1 MKFSFKL
8 RKGVTWHAGSPLTA
22 DDVAYS
28 IMFLK
33 NVHPR
38 GRATFANVKEVEVPD
53 AETVIIRLAKPA
65 PYLLKAFAAC
75 ESPMVPRHRYEGA
88 DVGRSPNASAPI
100 GTGPFM
106 FKEWLRGRHIL
117 YERNPVYWEAPKPY
131 FDYLTVHVIADP
143 VRRLAAIE
151 DGSVTLAPATPLSL
165 RQIEQLRGRP
175 ELGFE
180 TNGYQYLN
188 QVVRIEFNLDDP
200 ILNDIRVRQAIAHAI
215 DRQEI
220 LRIAWRGYGELASGP
235 ISPALTPF
243 RTTAKSPPAFDPAQA
258 ERLLDAAG
266 LERGRDG
273 NRFHLFHDFVPAG
286 EQYEETAFQIKLAL
300 ERVGVA
306 VTVRKQD
313 FPSYLKRIYTD
324 RDFSFATNRANNM
337 FDPTVGVQR
346 LFWSKNFRPG
356 LPFSNASHYAND
368 EVDQR
373 LEEAAIEPNPNKRLA
388 YFSQFP
394 ELVARDL
401 PDITLLAP
409 DQITIYRSDLR
420 DHSITADGVAGNLAD
435 AYFAER

>member
-388 YFSQFP
+388 YFSQFQ